1 MTPAS
6 RRRPQPRWASQVG
19 VRLKG
24 LESYRETSVV
34 GVIDRVLP
42 GRGRR
47 AGRTTVRRIF
57 SRVTCRVRPPSWRMK
72 DLCLSPAKNCPRRL
86 AARWNRTERLPGWPR
101 PFTVC
106 SPLFAS
112 LTLSPSA
119 PPPAPRLR
127 PSRPSSLSLR
137 GARHLRACCSL
148 FPAAPASPSVPH
160 PAAHLLTFPQRATAH
175 PGGCHAAP
183 SD

>member
-1 MTPAS
+1 
-6 RRRPQPRWASQVG
+6 
-19 VRLKG
+19 
-24 LESYRETSVV
+24 
-34 GVIDRVLP
+34 
-42 GRGRR
+42 
-47 AGRTTVRRIF
+47 
-57 SRVTCRVRPPSWRMK
+57 MK

-160 PAAHLLTFPQRATAH
+160 PAAHLLTFPQGATAH
-175 PGGCHAAP
+175 PGGCHPLIDFPAP
-183 SD
+183 MGAFKERCSCSFICLLTYSLPPPAERMDPVCLVLHCIQSPAQGLAHSRCSISYLLTK